1 MSNMNLILMYPQMKT
16 LGKHVGAK
24 VISLNPPYYTLKQN
38 SNQLKKKRQKK
49 EKRRRLQTAKPII
62 LVCIS
67 KQT

>member
-38 SNQLKKKRQKK
+38 SNQLKKKKTKK
-49 EKRRRLQTAKPII
+49 RKKKKVANCKTHHPRLHI
-62 LVCIS
+62 
-67 KQT
+67 